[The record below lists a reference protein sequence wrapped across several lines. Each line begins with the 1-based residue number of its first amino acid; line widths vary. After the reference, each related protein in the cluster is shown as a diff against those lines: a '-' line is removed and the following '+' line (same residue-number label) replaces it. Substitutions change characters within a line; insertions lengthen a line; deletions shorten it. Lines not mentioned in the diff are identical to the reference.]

1 MDVTPFKAPNTLPPP
16 HPLETGI
23 RQAEAELAQAEADA
37 RAAAVG
43 NAEAQTRLACAR
55 ARVSSAKASFE
66 EEARRREDAKARANK
81 EAVHAALVTQAER
94 VNDGIRQAMIFI
106 RESLEAHARLAQEAA
121 GIEPSIFSH
130 YKAIPAAPD
139 TLRYEDGESGP
150 HPTIP
155 VYRRQSLLIEFAD
168 ARDARRWRFTL
179 PIDGY

>member
-1 MDVTPFKAPNTLPPP
+1 MDTTPFKAPNTLPPP
-16 HPLETGI
+16 HPLETEV
-23 RQAEAELAQAEADA
+23 RQAEAALALATAEAN
-37 RAAAVG
+37 AAEAG
-43 NAEAQTRLACAR
+43 SAEAQTRLAC

-155 VYRRQSLLIEFAD
+155 VYRRHSLLIEFAD